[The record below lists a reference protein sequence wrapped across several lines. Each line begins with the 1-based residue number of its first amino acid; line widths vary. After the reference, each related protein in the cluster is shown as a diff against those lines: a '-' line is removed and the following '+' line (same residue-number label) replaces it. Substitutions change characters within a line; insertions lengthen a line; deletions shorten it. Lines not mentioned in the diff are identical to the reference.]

1 MGRFWFIMQCPQ
13 CGAENP
19 DGSTFCSLCLTIFPS
34 LAWGN
39 ISQSVAVPP
48 SSQQVIPTPQPVQT
62 APISQPS
69 YVSPS
74 DYHALAREMYQSP
87 YPPMPPGSS
96 YGNTPYYQAAMGYPG
111 VGSAVPP
118 PPLVSKKSVG
128 GIIGLILKHS
138 FLMFLLLFGVW
149 TAIGSIFYQ
158 SNLSESQ
165 TSWGIA
171 RFLTIGLTVLVLILA
186 GYRISMEA
194 HEPGKGWIYGTVC
207 VAMIMMVWLTLFFFL
222 IVLALT
228 RKTFILIF
236 EPVILL
242 MTIFLYLP
250 MGALGGWIAER
261 RYMV

>member
-1 MGRFWFIMQCPQ
+1 MQCPQ

-19 DGSTFCSLCLTIFPS
+19 GGSTFCSLCLTRFPS
-34 LAWGN
+34 EAGGSV
-39 ISQSVAVPP
+39 SQSVAEPP
-48 SSQQVIPTPQPVQT
+48 ISQQVVPPPQPVQT
-62 APISQPS
+62 TPISQPS
-69 YVSPS
+69 YVSPG
-74 DYHALAREMYQSP
+74 DYHTLAREMYQSP

-96 YGNTPYYQAAMGYPG
+96 SSSPYFQAAVGYPG
-111 VGSAVPP
+111 VGSAA
-118 PPLVSKKSVG
+118 PPLIQVSKRSTA

-149 TAIGSIFYQ
+149 TAIGSIFYS
-158 SNLSESQ
+158 SNLTESQ

-171 RFLTIGLTVLVLILA
+171 RFLTIGLTILVLILA
-186 GYRISMEA
+186 GYRVSMEA

-222 IVLALT
+222 LVLAFT
-228 RKTFILIF
+228 GETFILIF
-236 EPVILL
+236 EPVLIL

-261 RYMV
+261 RYLG